1 MPPSPSSE
9 NIHFKKSENQP
20 KRTRKIGPWRWL
32 FPFLLQRSNSGMHLV
47 VLWRRLVGALAI
59 WAFIGWIGGATALFL
74 YVKYHR
80 GFDSVRYTDM
90 LFLPVRWDDYQIARG
105 DFYIE
110 TAKQQLQD
118 RSVREAFNSLRLGL
132 SKSPG
137 NREGRMLLV
146 QFFMRSGRPDLAQE
160 LLIGGLE
167 QLNPDREYLQTLFT
181 FLIHRQQDATVLKLA
196 DALIEQMPAGD
207 ERRPL
212 VAMAKATAAFYRGNY
227 DLAEDTL
234 ATHDLSNVRDARILD
249 ARIDWER
256 GQREASLQKL
266 RMLADQYP
274 KDQDIYAQLI
284 SYLREDNR
292 DSEIRQVSLLRQI
305 AYPEQPRPRIDLL
318 YILDKHKDNERIETN
333 INEIFRDFPQ
343 SSEAM
348 LALADFAA
356 NSGRPKLARRIY
368 DYTKANELNWEGP
381 ALMTVEA
388 HVVAKQFSE
397 AIEASRQILA
407 ENPEWAKR
415 FYSVFNGLQAIAHY
429 GLGDSQSAQIFL
441 NNFLTQTN
449 IRADNLVAVSNRLM
463 AVGAQTQARQV
474 LAQAIVAD
482 PLNQAALV
490 NLIKL
495 DLQLQNPDT
504 LAENVAKLLTMRKP
518 PRGVLRDAYFKLAS
532 DRYLFV
538 AGRAELLGTL
548 RTTLGESTASADGR
562 S

>member
-1 MPPSPSSE
+1 MPPSPSAE
-9 NIHFKKSENQP
+9 NIHFKKSESQP
-20 KRTRKIGPWRWL
+20 KRTRKIGSWRWL
-32 FPFLLQRSNSGMHLV
+32 FPFLLQRSNNGMHLV
-47 VLWRRLVGALAI
+47 VLWRRLVVALAI

-110 TAKQQLQD
+110 TAKQQLRD
-118 RSVREAFNSLRLGL
+118 KSVREAFNSLRLGL

-167 QLNPDREYLQTLFT
+167 QLNPDRDYLQTLFT

-196 DALIEQMPAGD
+196 DALIEQMPSGD

-234 ATHDLSNVRDARILD
+234 TTHGLNNVRDARILD

-256 GQREASLQKL
+256 GQREAALQKL

-305 AYPEQPRPRIDLL
+305 AYPDQPRPRIDLL
-318 YILDKHKDNERIETN
+318 YILDKHKDDERIETN

-518 PRGVLRDAYFKLAS
+518 PREVLRDAYFKLAS

-548 RTTLGESTASADGR
+548 RTTLGESTSASAGR

>member
-9 NIHFKKSENQP
+9 NIHFKKSETQP
-20 KRTRKIGPWRWL
+20 KRTRKIGSWRWL
-32 FPFLLQRSNSGMHLV
+32 FPFLLQRSNNGMHLV
-47 VLWRRLVGALAI
+47 VLWRRLVVALAI

-110 TAKQQLQD
+110 TAKQQLRD
-118 RSVREAFNSLRLGL
+118 KSVREAFNSLRLGL

-196 DALIEQMPAGD
+196 DALIEQMPADD

-234 ATHDLSNVRDARILD
+234 TTHGLNNVRDARILD

-256 GQREASLQKL
+256 GQREAALQKL
-266 RMLADQYP
+266 RMLTDQYP

-305 AYPEQPRPRIDLL
+305 AYPDQPRPRIDLV

-449 IRADNLVAVSNRLM
+449 IRADNLVAVSNRLL

-518 PRGVLRDAYFKLAS
+518 PREVLRDAYFKLAS

-548 RTTLGESTASADGR
+548 RTTLGESTSASAGR